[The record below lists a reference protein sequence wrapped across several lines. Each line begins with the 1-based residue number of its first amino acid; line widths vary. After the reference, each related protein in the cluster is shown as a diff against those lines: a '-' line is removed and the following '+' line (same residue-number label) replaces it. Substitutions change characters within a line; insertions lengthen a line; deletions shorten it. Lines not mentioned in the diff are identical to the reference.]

1 MDFCLA
7 PVVVVSSERGCC
19 NFHRGYIS
27 MPFSLFDVVA
37 LTEDIPIEQL
47 RAGMR
52 GYVIEAY
59 SSPVEGYEV
68 EFSDGQG
75 QTIALLSLSASQLRV
90 VDT

>member
-1 MDFCLA
+1 MPRI
-7 PVVVVSSERGCC
+7 PV
-19 NFHRGYIS
+19 
-27 MPFSLFDVVA
+27 
-37 LTEDIPIEQL
+37 EQL

-52 GYVIEAY
+52 GYVIEVY

-90 VDT
+90 IDT

>member
-1 MDFCLA
+1 MT
-7 PVVVVSSERGCC
+7 
-19 NFHRGYIS
+19 I
-27 MPFSLFDVVA
+27 SLFDKVV
-37 LTEDIPIEQL
+37 LTEDMPLEQL

-52 GYVIEAY
+52 GYVIEVHG
-59 SSPVEGYEV
+59 SPVEGYEV